1 VQTLFNPAKTYPA
14 PWGLPNT
21 TYGLCFYHKMYN
33 EEAIT
38 FGMGWGGQYLVLIP
52 GLHAAISVNQ
62 SVNDQTAIQQSEIF
76 MGRIFPLIFEK
87 IKKTKVDR

>member
-1 VQTLFNPAKTYPA
+1 
-14 PWGLPNT
+14 
-21 TYGLCFYHKMYN
+21 
-33 EEAIT
+33 
-38 FGMGWGGQYLVLIP
+38 MGWGGQYLVLIP